1 MSTGPMEAVWLPVLP
16 SFKGFGPA
24 LAKGA
29 AADADKAGRGIGLS
43 LGKSIVAGVALAGAG
58 LAATGTAL
66 YKIGSVFNDVSTTIS
81 VATGATGEDLGR
93 LTDAAKRI
101 STTVPRSF
109 EDISTAVASVQ
120 SSISGFSN
128 LTEAEFDQATTNALN
143 FSKAFEID
151 TDRVTQVVGQMM
163 KTGLV
168 ADANEAFDLL
178 TAASQKVPA
187 ALREDLLDAV
197 DEYGPFFS
205 QLGISGEEAMN
216 ALASASDKGVFGID
230 KTGDALKEFTIRAT
244 DMSKASGDAYDALGL
259 SQEEMSAALL
269 AGGDVGSE
277 AFQKII
283 GGLQGIQDPV
293 AQSQAALALF
303 GTPLEDLG
311 TANIP
316 QFIDALSGAESVLG
330 DVEGAAGRM
339 GDSLNSGPG
348 AAFDLLKNRLMVGL
362 APVAEWVFNTL
373 GDLLTE
379 VTGSITAF
387 GAAWKYND
395 GDITSSGMPG
405 MFEHLGYWARQAFD
419 YFQTNV
425 MPRLREFGTYLAVNV
440 LPVVQRF
447 GAFLTGTLVPALMQA
462 VRWVS
467 DNAVMLQRIAT
478 VIGVIMIPALVRWGI
493 ASAVNGAKAA
503 AAWVVAQTAAIRAGV
518 VYAAQSALMV
528 AKWVWMGAQSLLQAA
543 RMAAAWLIAMGPVGW
558 VIAAVVGL
566 AAIVIANWDKI
577 RNFTVAAWT
586 AVTSW
591 INTTWTNIKN
601 TVSAALAWVGAWINT
616 KMAQIQLGWALVWGA
631 IKNFFVGIWNG
642 IKQTIADAIAWVA
655 NWINVKATQIRVGWE
670 IVWARIKNTIVT
682 VWDGI
687 KTTISNAWTGIKSTI
702 QTLIDFVR
710 NNVSQAFEKAK
721 DGIATAWNKIQEVA
735 KKPVRFVVERVIN
748 DGLIGTFNKIPG
760 VNISKVSLP
769 KGFAH
774 GGYTGDG
781 GKYDPA
787 GIVHKGEYVFTKEQ
801 TAAFGKE
808 RLASMAHS
816 AVRGAAS
823 NMSPMAGQPAF
834 FGGNVSQIARHRA
847 LYMDV
852 ASGMGPWDFPG
863 AARMWNGAAGVK
875 VAVGRGSHQG
885 YARPLERGG
894 GILGYATGTNIDMS
908 PSWMS
913 QLSAANRRKTAAHEL
928 GHALGLPHFTGVN
941 SIMNPYL
948 GAQAGQPTSY
958 DIRALQRLYPGG
970 TGKAGSGEATNPFNG
985 VIDMM
990 MAKLKEAFPG
1000 GGMFIDAAGGLA
1012 KTGIG
1017 QVMKIVEDIK
1027 NGLKNLADNVFGKV
1041 KDFFGGGASSAEA
1054 PLFRDQ
1060 GGILPPGL
1068 STVLNATGGNEYVLN
1083 RRQWNDLHALATR
1096 TASQEPMGGM
1106 EVNFN
1111 GPVLGD
1117 PADIIREFKTE
1128 TQRASTLN
1136 SLRRVSVG

>member
-29 AADADKAGRGIGLS
+29 AADADKAGKGIGLS
-43 LGKSIVAGVALAGAG
+43 LGKSIVAGVALGGAG
-58 LAATGTAL
+58 LAATGAAL
-66 YKIGSVFNDVSTTIS
+66 YKVGEVFDDVADTIR
-81 VATGATGEDLGR
+81 VGTGATGD
-93 LTDAAKRI
+93 
-101 STTVPRSF
+101 
-109 EDISTAVASVQ
+109 
-120 SSISGFSN
+120 
-128 LTEAEFDQATTNALN
+128 ALN
-143 FSKAFEID
+143 
-151 TDRVTQVVGQMM
+151 
-163 KTGLV
+163 GLV
-168 ADANEAFDLL
+168 DVAKNVG
-178 TAASQKVPA
+178 TKVPA
-187 ALREDLLDAV
+187 DFDKIGTVVADLNTRLGLSGTTLETVA
-197 DEYGPFFS
+197 S
-205 QLGISGEEAMN
+205 QYLEAGRILGEEVDVTKTSAAFSAFKIEGDSVTGAMDHLFQVSQATGVGMNELADAAARN
-216 ALASASDKGVFGID
+216 APAMDILGFSFEETTAMIGSFDKAGLNSSALMASMSKGMVTLAKDGEEPAAAFKRVQEEITGFVSAGDDAAALELASKVFGTKGASQFIGAV
-230 KTGDALKEFTIRAT
+230 KSGALNLE
-244 DMSKASGDAYDALGL
+244 DMSKVAGQTGDTILGAGAETMDFAEQWMLFKNKILVWLEPMGARVFGALGEL
-259 SQEEMSAALL
+259 
-269 AGGDVGSE
+269 
-277 AFQKII
+277 
-283 GGLQGIQDPV
+283 
-293 AQSQAALALF
+293 
-303 GTPLEDLG
+303 
-311 TANIP
+311 
-316 QFIDALSGAESVLG
+316 
-330 DVEGAAGRM
+330 M
-339 GDSLNSGPG
+339 G
-348 AAFDLLKNRLMVGL
+348 
-362 APVAEWVFNTL
+362 
-373 GDLLTE
+373 E
-379 VTGSITAF
+379 VTRGVTAF

-395 GDITSSGMPG
+395 GDITSSGIPG

-419 YFQTNV
+419 YFNATV
-425 MPRLREFGTYLAVNV
+425 LPVLRQFGEYLVTNV
-440 LPVVQRF
+440 LPVVQQF

-577 RNFTVAAWT
+577 RNFTVSAWT

-591 INTTWTNIKN
+591 ISTTWTNIKN

-616 KMAQIQLGWALVWGA
+616 KMAQIQLGWALVWGS

-687 KTTISNAWTGIKSTI
+687 KTTISNAWNGIKSTI

-801 TAAFGKE
+801 TAALGKE

-863 AARMWNGAAGVK
+863 AARVWNGAAGVK

-985 VIDMM
+985 LIDMM

-1000 GGMFIDAAGGLA
+1000 GGMVIDAAGGLA